1 MYRFK
6 NKHPILGIKGVL
18 TLALTLGSGLLMGQ
32 STVLA
37 GTFADD
43 ACDPQYYESL
53 EARAWL
59 EAQREITQNQNLI
72 FKSDSVLEYTCFDA
86 FLGVLADRADGSPS
100 ASQLFTDTNRWGTPP
115 SNVRTSLDGIVATA
129 MDAYQTAN
137 FNHSLLG
144 GRSTEVYDLPASL
157 PSGAYACDTMNRVW
171 EDAKCMDFIDNAA
184 EDGFFTFAEYEN
196 SADKRFLPTRC
207 TGHTAG
213 DGMFQDKIDEATL
226 DSATPW
232 EESTIRTFYEFILP
246 SGGGCGVTTGGP
258 FLSIFKTGLTVSRT
272 SGGIANYEEHVCVV
286 PGCFYNPTS
295 VSSGDC
301 EEYPFP

>member
-6 NKHPILGIKGVL
+6 NKHPHSRLKSVL
-18 TLALTLGSGLLMGQ
+18 TLAMTLGCGMLIGNN
-32 STVLA
+32 TVIA

-72 FKSDSVLEYTCFDA
+72 FKSDSVLEYTCFDS

-115 SNVRTSLDGIVATA
+115 SNVRSSLNAVVATT
-129 MDAYQTAN
+129 MDRYQTAN

-144 GRSTEVYDLPASL
+144 GRSTEVHDLPTSL
-157 PSGAYACDTMNRVW
+157 PSGAYTCDVMNRVW

-184 EDGFFTFAEYEN
+184 EDGFFTFAEYE
-196 SADKRFLPTRC
+196 AADDKRFLPTRC
-207 TGHTAG
+207 SKTA
-213 DGMFQDKIDEATL
+213 DFQTNMDTATL
-226 DSATPW
+226 DTATPW
-232 EESTIRTFYEFILP
+232 EESPVLTFYEYIITP
-246 SGGGCGVTTGGP
+246 AGAGNCNVTGGAGGS
-258 FLSIFKTGLTVSRT
+258 FSSRFKTGLIVNRT
-272 SGGIANYEEHVCVV
+272 SGTVTDYEEHVCVI
-286 PGCFYNPTS
+286 PGCYYEPTS
-295 VSSGDC
+295 ATNGNC
-301 EEYPFP
+301 QEYTP